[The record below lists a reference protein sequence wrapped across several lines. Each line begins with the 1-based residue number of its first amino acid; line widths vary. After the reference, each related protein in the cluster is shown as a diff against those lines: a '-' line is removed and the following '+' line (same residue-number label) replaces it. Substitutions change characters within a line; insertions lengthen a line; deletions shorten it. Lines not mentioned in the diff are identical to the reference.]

1 MDAITA
7 KEARDFPKTNQGRG
21 ALVEPM
27 KNDFLPSERRWTLWL
42 LLGAVGFLLLIACL
56 NVANLL
62 VGEGHDAAKGS
73 RDSRCS
79 GRESSDDLR
88 AIFHGELSACDRGWT
103 PRHRCWLCHAAGAG
117 GGVAPECLTSG
128 GGFAA

>member
-62 VGEGHDAAKGS
+62 LAKGITRQKEVAI
-73 RDSRCS
+73 RDAL
-79 GRESSDDLR
+79 GANESSDDLR
-88 AIFHGELSACDRGWT
+88 AIFHGRA
-103 PRHRCWLCHAAGAG
+103 
-117 GGVAPECLTSG
+117 
-128 GGFAA
+128 